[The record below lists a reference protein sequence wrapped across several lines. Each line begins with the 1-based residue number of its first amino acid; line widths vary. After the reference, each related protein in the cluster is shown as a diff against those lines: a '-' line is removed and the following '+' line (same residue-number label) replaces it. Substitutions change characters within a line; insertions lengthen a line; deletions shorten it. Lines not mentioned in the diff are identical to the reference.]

1 MRRGHWRHCH
11 AHDHRSGRL
20 NPVRPHL
27 LYSKSSVRALR
38 TITAWVV
45 TSSFIAGLLLPV
57 YAKSEVADPD
67 GVCGPVLVLAHSI
80 EHFEV
85 PADAPAD
92 HCVLCHLWNAM
103 ATASAADR
111 TEVVVPDAALNDA
124 GQSQPSRLYLSELS
138 HSSPRGPPS
147 LS

>member
-1 MRRGHWRHCH
+1 MP
-11 AHDHRSGRL
+11 D
-20 NPVRPHL
+20 PVLARL
-27 LYSKSSVRALR
+27 LYSKSSVRALVR

-85 PADAPAD
+85 PVQAPTD

-111 TEVVVPDAALNDA
+111 AEFVVPEGRSNEA
-124 GQSQPSRLYLSELS
+124 GRSQPDGLYLSDIS
-138 HSSPRGPPS
+138 QSSPRGPPS

>member
-1 MRRGHWRHCH
+1 MVG
-11 AHDHRSGRL
+11 
-20 NPVRPHL
+20 PVQPSL
-27 LYSKSSVRALR
+27 LYSKCSLRALVR
-38 TITAWVV
+38 IITAWVV
-45 TSSFIAGLLLPV
+45 TSSFIGGLLLPV
-57 YAKSEVADPD
+57 FAKSEVADPD

-85 PADAPAD
+85 PVQASTE
-92 HCVLCHLWNAM
+92 HCVLCHLWYSM

-124 GQSQPSRLYLSELS
+124 VRSQPDGLYLSDIS
-138 HSSPRGPPS
+138 QSSPRGPPS